1 MALNDLVFTDI
12 NDSPDNPRLGL
23 GYHQLYDPTSFIG
36 LISKLPDVT
45 RVGDTITLFWDGD
58 IAQQYDLNQ
67 PTIDKGWLSFN
78 VSPSRILDPEGDVY
92 YTLYDH
98 EAEDLQKSPSRIIA
112 VNRRVPGG
120 LDPETDT
127 AFNEN
132 MALCTVSPDP
142 VSSPEATVTVS
153 VPKWINQE
161 VGDELT
167 VMWNNIRVPYPKL
180 QTLGPVDVIIPP
192 EVLEQGMSSDKLLVN
207 YEIRDIVDNYSL
219 VSPSTYVTVEIDP
232 DALPAPRVEE
242 ADRATLILDLEALG
256 DNDAHVVIPSYIG
269 NGNAYVVTLTWV
281 GKTPMADISLNLPPL
296 PIDDPVFDHA
306 TFIIPNVHLRQIAG
320 GSAVARYSLVQQ
332 GVTEP
337 KQSKTT
343 SITLTG
349 LPVELA
355 GPVVLEAGGTAII
368 DLALVT
374 GDSVTVSIAAYTG
387 QNAGDKILLSW
398 KGTPTA
404 GGPVNYTD
412 EYVIKVG
419 EELLATTFVVLRQNL
434 DPLGGGTLELT
445 YQVVF
450 KATGISQGSAST
462 TYQVKAAIPATYPA
476 PTVKDAPGGVLD
488 PMKALAGATM
498 TVAYDDML
506 PTDTIAPIWNGKN
519 DTVDWQPGNTNKS
532 VDFLVPPSVVAASL
546 GKTFDVDYGVVRGM
560 EVSSSDVLRLTVSP
574 LPDSELG
581 KSRPVVTEADQ
592 VTRVLDLNT
601 FTGDAHVVVAKWPL
615 SATGQ
620 RVWLTVSGPNGVPT
634 LKLLEAYPITV
645 EDVINGISRDISRAQ
660 LEQFSNGNELRVV
673 VKVTFDGASSEAS
686 SIAFPAAVYTVKKFD
701 DSVVPTITHVKD
713 SQGIE
718 IPENTITFDTNV
730 TLSGSAQANKM
741 VEIFDRTQ
749 SLGAAT
755 ANNGGEWTRMFPNR
769 ASGLYVM
776 KAKALYGA
784 GLESSVRTFTI
795 EFQAVPEP
803 PAPDILE
810 DNAANILDL
819 TGLTQVTVRVPN
831 YDMNIDDTVRVR
843 WVGVNLHETAI
854 KTIDAIAPLDFEIPL
869 AWAREDIEKRV
880 TVTYSYSRKGP
891 IIVSLPLAISVVETG
906 ESLDLIRPE
915 VVGAIG
921 DDKDQLDFSMLSSG
935 ADVTVVVPQYTGMDV
950 GQTVRVRWAS
960 RVVFQTTVEI
970 VERIAPINFTIWRDE
985 VIDSIGR
992 LVDVNYSVVEQL
1004 DGPII
1009 ASRILSLNVLP
1020 QALDLVAPT
1029 INAGN
1034 TTVSVTY
1041 MGSLTSHTI
1050 AIRWRGMTDRVTG
1063 VQHPPSNGGVT
1074 RFTIPSQWVIENRG
1088 ARVLINYSVGVG
1100 NNLLIYS
1107 QLLRIDIP

>member
-132 MALCTVSPDP
+132 MELCTVSPDP

-519 DTVDWQPGNTNKS
+519 DTVDWQQGSLSKRL
-532 VDFLVPPSVVAASL
+532 DFLIPPSEVAASL
-546 GKTFDVDYGVVRGM
+546 GQLFDVSYGVVRAT
-560 EVSSSDVLRLTVSP
+560 VLSSDALSLTVSKIP
-574 LPDSELG
+574 EGELS
-581 KSRPVVTEADQ
+581 KSTPVVTEAEAG
-592 VTRVLDLNT
+592 VLDLST
-601 FTGDAHVVVAKWPL
+601 FGGDAHVVVAKWPL
-615 SATGQ
+615 AVIGQ

-634 LKLLEAYPITV
+634 LPILTAYPITSG
-645 EDVINGISRDISRAQ
+645 EAINGVARDIPRAE
-660 LEQFSNGNELRVV
+660 LEKYADGEELTVV
-673 VKVTFDGASSEAS
+673 CKVTFDGENLEAS
-686 SIAFPAAVYTVKKFD
+686 AVVFPD
-701 DSVVPTITHVKD
+701 LRL
-713 SQGIE
+713 
-718 IPENTITFDTNV
+718 N
-730 TLSGSAQANKM
+730 M
-741 VEIFDRTQ
+741 VIR
-749 SLGAAT
+749 
-755 ANNGGEWTRMFPNR
+755 P
-769 ASGLYVM
+769 
-776 KAKALYGA
+776 
-784 GLESSVRTFTI
+784 
-795 EFQAVPEP
+795 
-803 PAPDILE
+803 PDILE
-810 DNAANILDL
+810 DFSTHNADLITVGGSIKTQYMIIRFLSGTGQAGFAPYYVLPPEAAPYFKNPVLQLSYANQGNQTVELELDDECKAVSFDVH
-819 TGLTQVTVRVPN
+819 GVEANSTQVR
-831 YDMNIDDTVRVR
+831 Y
-843 WVGVNLHETAI
+843 L
-854 KTIDAIAPLDFEIPL
+854 DAN
-869 AWAREDIEKRV
+869 K
-880 TVTYSYSRKGP
+880 
-891 IIVSLPLAISVVETG
+891 VV
-906 ESLDLIRPE
+906 L
-915 VVGAIG
+915 
-921 DDKDQLDFSMLSSG
+921 
-935 ADVTVVVPQYTGMDV
+935 
-950 GQTVRVRWAS
+950 
-960 RVVFQTTVEI
+960 
-970 VERIAPINFTIWRDE
+970 
-985 VIDSIGR
+985 
-992 LVDVNYSVVEQL
+992 
-1004 DGPII
+1004 
-1009 ASRILSLNVLP
+1009 
-1020 QALDLVAPT
+1020 
-1029 INAGN
+1029 
-1034 TTVSVTY
+1034 
-1041 MGSLTSHTI
+1041 
-1050 AIRWRGMTDRVTG
+1050 
-1063 VQHPPSNGGVT
+1063 
-1074 RFTIPSQWVIENRG
+1074 
-1088 ARVLINYSVGVG
+1088 
-1100 NNLLIYS
+1100 YS
-1107 QLLRIDIP
+1107 QILEKLTNQNVSYTSPGNRIRYIEITSQNQDWTLWDNVAMQF